1 MYRMVT
7 TENLNRCFRLGNLER
22 VENPTIYYDSE
33 DNYVRKCLKDIG
45 EVFKKNFTMCAIDK
59 RRPTEKVPYGAL
71 YVTTDITLKN
81 KQFIG
86 SGMNCLFLSRNLED
100 EKIRKRLA
108 RMCEDLDGYKIMT
121 SSIGQVR
128 FEILILLL
136 MIAPDTANIDAAFRI
151 RPENVGTQE
160 KIDTVYVDDIGLFNE
175 NLENHLAKDWIA
187 PNKLGELNEEK
198 DRLNF
203 DSYIDYRMERC
214 GLIDWKDFPV
224 MADGLRAIAP
234 SKNLFTRSKALYLSE
249 ALESLFGPEDILE
262 KLEIWNQNKVKK
274 TMFRKKGFWDIFLL
288 KCWASFGYIEEVIDR
303 QDEILESYRLA
314 KEDARADANQEL
326 YNHRLTDDARNDY
339 FALQEEISLQNLE
352 AVKKYILAALREMLV
367 QEMLTV
373 VTNSSVSD
381 ARKEYREI
389 MKEIKHYVA
398 DSAYFMQ
405 DKNLRQ
411 YRSMLDRIKVD
422 WPNQRAMVS
431 SSTNDREI
439 ARDREVALIHGL
451 AEKTVIMVKREPI
464 VLKKQS

>member
-1 MYRMVT
+1 MEQPKLWNANY
-7 TENLNRCFRLGNLER
+7 LKIWIGNFL
-22 VENPTIYYDSE
+22 IHFS
-33 DNYVRKCLKDIG
+33 
-45 EVFKKNFTMCAIDK
+45 FTLI
-59 RRPTEKVPYGAL
+59 VP
-71 YVTTDITLKN
+71 
-81 KQFIG
+81 
-86 SGMNCLFLSRNLED
+86 
-100 EKIRKRLA
+100 
-108 RMCEDLDGYKIMT
+108 
-121 SSIGQVR
+121 
-128 FEILILLL
+128 LL
-136 MIAPDTANIDAAFRI
+136 P
-151 RPENVGTQE
+151 
-160 KIDTVYVDDIGLFNE
+160 
-175 NLENHLAKDWIA
+175 
-187 PNKLGELNEEK
+187 
-198 DRLNF
+198 
-203 DSYIDYRMERC
+203 
-214 GLIDWKDFPV
+214 
-224 MADGLRAIAP
+224 
-234 SKNLFTRSKALYLSE
+234 LYLSE

-352 AVKKYILAALREMLV
+352 AVKKYILASLREMLV